1 MPGPAAFN
9 PHPALALG
17 PPLTD
22 AEHEAAVERIRLYG
36 KHDAIEVLD
45 DQIVVGWTEYQA
57 CLQAEVV
64 PTVTNIPTPPG
75 RIEEYILRRNVP
87 RDLTGLQRGCWAALA
102 YRAMCKELGRERMR
116 QGGKTKGKVGL
127 EDPDP
132 WAGSRWFEHAAKIVG
147 TKPGCVRSV
156 DRIRRHAPD
165 VFQYIREGRI
175 TSLSDARK
183 LVEELAWQHGTN
195 AGDREPNPDAVADR
209 ALVLA
214 NYEAIKKSRPM
225 IRLAHERRREKR
237 IARLP
242 SPVPTGSN
250 YTLYHGPMEE
260 MSGSIPDHSVDLV
273 VADVVYGE
281 EDAPRM
287 SAEVARIATRI
298 LVDGGILAL
307 IPGQVGLDQ
316 VLDAVRRE
324 GLVLW
329 RVGSLVF
336 DPRGGRRLQAIQGTD
351 CIDIDP
357 VFFFSKSY
365 PPRRSIAR
373 LGFHSGNVDK
383 RFIYWQKS
391 LEPMMDLVRSVVGAG
406 ALVVDLCMG
415 SGTTGEAALRTGN
428 RFVGI
433 ESDPNRYEI
442 SARRLAEVEAEISTE
457 AQKEAAE

>member
-1 MPGPAAFN
+1 MPGPVAFN

-22 AEHEAAVERIRLYG
+22 AEHEAAVERIRLYR

-45 DQIVVGWTEYQA
+45 DQIVVGWEEFRA
-57 CLQAEVV
+57 CLQAG
-64 PTVTNIPTPPG
+64 VTPKITTIKAPPG
-75 RIEEYILRRNVP
+75 RIEEYILRRNIP
-87 RDLTGLQRGCWAALA
+87 RELTGLQRGCWAVLA
-102 YRAMCKELGRERMR
+102 YRAMCQKSGRERMR

-132 WAGSRWFEHAAKIVG
+132 WAGSRWFEHAARIVG
-147 TKPGCVRSV
+147 TRPGCVRSV

-165 VFQYIREGRI
+165 VFAYIREGRI

-214 NYEAIKKSRPM
+214 KYEAIKKSRPM

-250 YTLYHGPMEE
+250 YTLHHGPMEE
-260 MSGSIPDHSVDLV
+260 ASGNIPDHSVDLV
-273 VADVVYGE
+273 FADVVYGE
-281 EDAPRM
+281 EDAPPM

-316 VLDAVRRE
+316 VWDACRKE
-324 GLVLW
+324 GLVL
-329 RVGSLVF
+329 VAIGSLVF
-336 DPRGGRRLQAIQGTD
+336 RGHSGQGLQSIQAVD
-351 CIDIDP
+351 HIDIDP
-357 VFFFSKSY
+357 VFFFSTRY

-383 RFIYWQKS
+383 RFIYWQKA

-406 ALVVDLCMG
+406 AVVVDLCMG

-442 SARRLAEVEAEISTE
+442 SARRLAEVEAEISAE